1 MHQRYD
7 SNDLDVWL
15 SYYGN
20 QAFQTGFGLEGFR
33 GVPYQRGGGLGSFF
47 KSLFRMAVPV
57 LRSVGRNVGKHALSA
72 GANVLTDLVQ
82 GRPVIES
89 VRKHSKAETG
99 KLLRET
105 GEAIQ
110 EGEGL
115 GIMPKSINTSKA
127 IDVFNKRVVRK
138 PKNVSNKRQISS
150 KY

>member
-33 GVPYQRGGGLGSFF
+33 GVPYQRGAGLGSFF

-57 LRSVGRNVGKHALSA
+57 IKSVGRTAGKHALAA
-72 GANVLTDLVQ
+72 GANVMTDFAQ
-82 GRPVIES
+82 GRPIVES
-89 VRKHSKAETG
+89 LKKHSKSEAA
-99 KLLRET
+99 KLLREAEET
-105 GEAIQ
+105 LQ

-115 GIMPKSINTSKA
+115 GMMPKSINTSKTLD
-127 IDVFNKRVVRK
+127 IFSKRTARK
-138 PKNVSNKRQISS
+138 PKHVVNKRQVTS